1 MTELRSHVLAE
12 PPEMDLAVLL
22 EAVGELEAYLVAGE
36 LYRTLR
42 VQTPSGFQLV
52 QMSAGDL
59 LARLDRL
66 ACQRVG
72 LSAAQQA
79 ALERAA
85 AAAHSVF
92 YSLRTRFHG
101 LLQREIKAR
110 LDSLS
115 WFLEDATGDP
125 RRARVAYPYEIRNR
139 QRVQRMVEELAEELP
154 PALKRQIERVDERIR
169 LLAKPASF
177 IWEDSLEACY
187 PRQRDWYLYV
197 SP

>member
-12 PPEMDLAVLL
+12 PPEVDLAVLQ
-22 EAVGELEAYLVAGE
+22 EAVGELEAYLVTGE

-42 VQTPSGFQLV
+42 VQTPAGFQLV

-59 LARLDRL
+59 LARLERL
-66 ACQRVG
+66 VCQQAG
-72 LSAAQQA
+72 LSVSQQA

-85 AAAHSVF
+85 AATQSIF
-92 YSLRTRFHG
+92 YSLRTRFHE

-115 WFLEDATGDP
+115 WFLEDAAGDP
-125 RRARVAYPYEIRNR
+125 RRARVEYPYEIRNR
-139 QRVQRMVEELAEELP
+139 QRVRRMAEELAEELP

-169 LLAKPASF
+169 LLVKPADF
-177 IWEDSLEACY
+177 VWGEPLQACY